1 MLQNI
6 IRQAEEFVSKKEA
19 ERMQEQAQ
27 PEPPQ
32 ENFDQSSS
40 DQSGSDDNDYSE
52 LGDRIGFLGA
62 GQVSQKSTQGSA
74 CYVALSSD
82 MTRYSMEL
90 YH

>member
-6 IRQAEEFVSKKEA
+6 IRQAEEFVSQKEA

-27 PEPPQ
+27 PAPPQ
-32 ENFDQSSS
+32 ESVDQSSS

-62 GQVSQKSTQGSA
+62 GQVSQKSTQGSE
-74 CYVALSSD
+74 CFLGLSID
-82 MTRYSMEL
+82 MTRYTTKI
-90 YH
+90 YC